1 MKYSALS
8 IVAIIM
14 ILSGCCIPSK
24 IESHEQIKIIH
35 LKEMNKIQSTLPQ
48 KLVLVGGCF
57 DLLHY
62 GHIQYLNKAR
72 EEGDYLIVALEPDQ
86 SVQSRKKKTPFHTQ
100 DQRAYNLKSLSS
112 VDLVVL
118 LPVLKTYEDYL
129 GLVKAI
135 KPTVIAITP
144 DNPQR
149 ENLLKQAREVGAEVK
164 TVAPFIEGLSSTTLK
179 KYLMKD
185 IDDRTFCSSSHLY

>member
-1 MKYSALS
+1 MKKHIMLS
-8 IVAIIM
+8 TAFL
-14 ILSGCCIPSK
+14 LSLLVGCSSPVRENPAPSK
-24 IESHEQIKIIH
+24 VVQLENIDQVKSSLPKQI
-35 LKEMNKIQSTLPQ
+35 
-48 KLVLVGGCF
+48 VLVGGCF

-72 EEGDYLIVALEPDQ
+72 EKGDYLVVALEPDQ
-86 SVQSRKKKTPFHTQ
+86 SIWSRKKKMPFHNQ
-100 DQRAYNLKSLSS
+100 DQRAYNLTALSS

-118 LPVLKTYEDYL
+118 LPVLKTYDDYL
-129 GLVKAI
+129 NLVKI
-135 KPTVIAITP
+135 IEPKVIAITP

-149 ENLLKQAREVGAEVK
+149 KNLLKQAREVGAEVK

-185 IDDRTFCSSSHLY
+185 MDDRCFCTQSAS

>member
-1 MKYSALS
+1 MKKRTMLGAVLLLSLLVGCSAPTREAS
-8 IVAIIM
+8 T
-14 ILSGCCIPSK
+14 SSK
-24 IESHEQIKIIH
+24 VIQLEHMHQMKSSLPTQI
-35 LKEMNKIQSTLPQ
+35 
-48 KLVLVGGCF
+48 VLVGGCF

-72 EEGDYLIVALEPDQ
+72 AEGDYLIVALEPDQ
-86 SVQSRKKKTPFHTQ
+86 SIWSRKKKMPFHNQ
-100 DQRAYNLKSLSS
+100 GQRAYNLMALSS

-118 LPVLKTYEDYL
+118 LPVLKTYDDYL
-129 GLVKAI
+129 NLVKI
-135 KPTVIAITP
+135 IEPKVIAITP

-149 ENLLKQAREVGAEVK
+149 KNLLKQARLVGAEVK

-185 IDDRTFCSSSHLY
+185 VDDRCFCPPSSS